1 MKKIWIKAFLLLG
14 VLISGQ
20 MGFAQ
25 LPNIPQIS
33 SINIDALSDAQF
45 QAYVQQ
51 AQLSGLSEAE
61 LEAKAKERGL
71 SATQIAQIKARM
83 GSVGAANIGDKKTT
97 NSTYESRKPFNG
109 KNESRTTNKE
119 EKEGLQIF
127 GSEFFSN
134 ANLTFEPN
142 MRTATPSNY
151 VLGVDDELSIDIYGF
166 SEKTSKYKINTEGQ
180 IRIPNIG
187 PVVLSGL
194 TIDEAKTKL
203 ITVMSKT
210 YPGLKTGNTFLQV
223 SLGQIRSIR
232 VTLIGEVKQPGTYEL
247 SSLATLANA
256 LYASGGPAPNGSF
269 RKIDLIR
276 NGKKVVTFD
285 LYEFLLNGDL
295 KNNVLLKDDDIIKVH
310 PYAVR
315 LFLNGAVKRPA
326 IYESEPGESI
336 GTVIEKYASG
346 FADSANRNK
355 ITIQRFGEQGK
366 SIINVDAKTIN
377 TLIIKSSDSIV
388 VGAIPK
394 RFENKV
400 IVAGAVYYPNIYSAN
415 TYPTLGE
422 LIKAAQ
428 LKENAFT
435 NRALLFRT
443 TPSKDSMV
451 TAVNLNSANDLSL
464 SLRNDDSLHVYSKL
478 ELKEKQTIMI
488 NGEVNNPDTFA
499 YYNGI
504 RLEDLILL
512 AGGLKDR
519 ASLKEVEVL
528 RRIRKDATM
537 SDTSVYN
544 TIYKFNIQDSLA
556 FNTTQASIE
565 LEPYDVIN
573 IKNLPRNQAAG
584 YVTINGEVLFPG
596 TYLLNSK
603 KDRVSDLFNRAGGIL
618 SSGSLTSGYFLR
630 NTYQAALKGE
640 VLDIKKALARQ
651 LSNDTLTKKFLDST
665 LSKEKVLMSVNLQK
679 ALINPGSIDDVVLEE
694 GDMITI
700 PKTPVSVQ
708 AFGGVNI
715 QKKVTYYKGLST
727 RKLIKESGGFS
738 ENANRSGTYILYP
751 DGKIRTANN
760 YVFFRTYPKL
770 VPGSE
775 LYVPVKRNKRS
786 LTTAEI
792 MGISSSVIGLG
803 AIIIGILNA
812 TR

>member
-1 MKKIWIKAFLLLG
+1 MKTIWKSVMVLL
-14 VLISGQ
+14 VLV
-20 MGFAQ
+20 GFTHLAGAQ
-25 LPNIPQIS
+25 LPSLPQIS

-61 LEAKAKERGL
+61 LEAKARERGL
-71 SATQIAQIKARM
+71 SPAQIAQIKNRM
-83 GSVGAANIGDKKTT
+83 ASLNAGSTGDKKT
-97 NSTYESRKPFNG
+97 NNATYESRKPINT
-109 KNESRTTNKE
+109 KNDFKKE
-119 EKEGLQIF
+119 EKEGLKVF

-142 MRTATPSNY
+142 MRIATPSNY
-151 VLGVDDELSIDIYGF
+151 VLGVDDELSIDIFGF

-187 PVVLSGL
+187 PVTIAGL

-203 ITVMSKT
+203 KSVMSRT
-210 YPGLKTGNTFLQV
+210 YPGLNSGNTSLQI

-232 VTLIGEVKQPGTYEL
+232 VTLIGEVNQPGTYEL
-247 SSLATLANA
+247 SSLSTLANA
-256 LYASGGPAPNGSF
+256 LYASGGPSNNGSF

-276 NGKKVVTFD
+276 NGKKIVTFD
-285 LYEFLLNGDL
+285 LYDFLLNGDL
-295 KNNVLLKDDDIIKVH
+295 TKNVLLKDDDIIKIH

-315 LFLNGAVKRPA
+315 LALTGAVKRPA
-326 IYESEPGESI
+326 IYESEAGESL

-355 ITIQRFGEQGK
+355 ITIQRFGELGK
-366 SIINVDAKTIN
+366 SILNVDAKSIN
-377 TLIIKSSDSIV
+377 TFNLKSSDSIV

-394 RFENKV
+394 RFENRVV
-400 IVAGAVYYPNIYSAN
+400 IAGAVYYPNSYSSTA
-415 TYPTLGE
+415 YPTVGDL
-422 LIKAAQ
+422 LKAAQ
-428 LKENAFT
+428 LQENAFS

-443 TPSKDSMV
+443 NESKDTII
-451 TAVNLNSANDLSL
+451 TALNLNSSSDLSL
-464 SLRNDDSLHVYSKL
+464 GLRNDDSLHVYSKIS
-478 ELKEKQTIMI
+478 LKEPSYVIIT
-488 NGEVNNPDTFA
+488 GEVNRPDSFSYA
-499 YYNGI
+499 AGL

-528 RRIRKDATM
+528 RRIRKDATL

-544 TIYKFNIQDSLA
+544 TILRFNLQDSLA
-556 FNTTQASIE
+556 LTNGQAAIE
-565 LEPYDVIN
+565 LEPYDVVN
-573 IKNLPRNQAAG
+573 VKNLPRNQAAG
-584 YVTINGEVLFPG
+584 SVTINGEVLFPG
-596 TYLLNSK
+596 TYLLNTK
-603 KDRVSDLFNRAGGIL
+603 KDRVSDLFTRAGGIL
-618 SSGSLTSGYFLR
+618 STGSLSSGYFLR

-640 VLDIKKALARQ
+640 VLEIKKSLAKQ
-651 LSNDTLTKKFLDST
+651 LSNDTLTQKFLDST

-679 ALINPGSIDDVVLEE
+679 ALSNPGSSDDIVLEE

-715 QKKVTYYKGLST
+715 QKKVNFYPGLRT
-727 RKLIKESGGFS
+727 RKLIKESGGFA
-738 ENANRSGTYILYP
+738 ENANRKGTYILYP
-751 DGKIRTANN
+751 DGKIKTANS
-760 YVFFRTYPKL
+760 YVFFRTYPRL
-770 VPGSE
+770 VPGAE
-775 LYVPVKRNKRS
+775 LYVPIKKNKRG
-786 LTTAEI
+786 LTTAEV

>member
-1 MKKIWIKAFLLLG
+1 MKKIWMKALLMSAF
-14 VLISGQ
+14 VLIGYTVV
-20 MGFAQ
+20 AQ
-25 LPNIPQIS
+25 LPTIPQIS
-33 SINIDALSDAQF
+33 SIDINALSDAQF

-83 GSVGAANIGDKKTT
+83 GNLGTANMGDKKTT
-97 NSTYESRKPFNG
+97 SSTYESRKPFNA
-109 KNESRTTNKE
+109 KNEFKKE
-119 EKEGLQIF
+119 EKEKEGLQIF
-127 GSEFFSN
+127 GAEFFSN

-187 PVVLSGL
+187 PVQLAGL
-194 TIDEAKTKL
+194 TIEEAKTKL
-203 ITVMSKT
+203 KSVMSKT

-256 LYASGGPAPNGSF
+256 LYASGGPATNGSF

-276 NGKKVVTFD
+276 NGKKIVTFD
-285 LYEFLLNGDL
+285 FYDFLLNGDL
-295 KNNVLLKDDDIIKVH
+295 TKNVLLKDDDIIKVH

-315 LFLNGAVKRPA
+315 LFVNGAVKRPA
-326 IYESEPGESI
+326 IYESEQGENLAI
-336 GTVIEKYASG
+336 VIEKYAAG
-346 FADSANRNK
+346 FADSANKNK
-355 ITIQRFGEQGK
+355 ITVLRFGEQGK
-366 SIINVDAKTIN
+366 SILNVDSKSIN
-377 TLIIKSSDSIV
+377 TFSIKSSDSV
-388 VGAIPK
+388 VIGAVPK

-400 IVAGAVYYPNIYSAN
+400 IVGGAVYYPNTYSVN

-443 TPSKDSMV
+443 SPSKDSLV
-451 TAVNLNSANDLSL
+451 SAVNLNSTSDLNL
-464 SLRNDDSLHVYSKL
+464 LLRNDDSLHIYSKI

-519 ASLKEVEVL
+519 ASLKEVEIL
-528 RRIRKDATM
+528 RRIRKDETL

-544 TIYKFNIQDSLA
+544 TIFKFNIQDSLSY
-556 FNTTQASIE
+556 NSSQTIIE

-603 KDRVSDLFNRAGGIL
+603 TDRISDIFKRAGGIL
-618 SSGSLTSGYFLR
+618 NSGSLASGYFLR
-630 NTYQAALKGE
+630 NTYQSALKGE
-640 VLDIKKALARQ
+640 VLEIKKSLAKQ

-679 ALINPGSIDDVVLEE
+679 ALAFPGSIDDIVLEE

-700 PKTPVSVQ
+700 PKTPMSVQ

-738 ENANRSGTYILYP
+738 ENANRNGTYILYP

-760 YVFFRTYPKL
+760 YIFFKTYPKL
-770 VPGSE
+770 VAGSE
-775 LYVPVKRNKRS
+775 LYVPVKRNKRP

>member
-1 MKKIWIKAFLLLG
+1 MKKIWLNVFILVVLLG
-14 VLISGQ
+14 ANQSLS
-20 MGFAQ
+20 AQ
-25 LPNIPQIS
+25 IPSIQQIS

-45 QAYVQQ
+45 QAYLQQ

-61 LEAKAKERGL
+61 IEAKAREKGL
-71 SATQIAQIKARM
+71 STAQINQIKARM
-83 GSVGAANIGDKKTT
+83 ASLNPAGATGEKKSL
-97 NSTYESRKPFNG
+97 NSTYDPRKPIVT
-109 KNESRTTNKE
+109 KNEFKKE
-119 EKEGLQIF
+119 QKEGLKVF

-142 MRTATPSNY
+142 MRIATPSNY
-151 VLGVDDELSIDIYGF
+151 VLGVDDEITIDIFGY

-187 PVVLSGL
+187 PLTIAGL
-194 TIDEAKTKL
+194 TIEEAKAKL
-203 ITVMSKT
+203 KSALSKT
-210 YPGLKTGNTFLQV
+210 YPGLKSGNTYLQI

-232 VTLIGEVKQPGTYEL
+232 VTLIGEITQPGTYEL
-247 SSLATLANA
+247 SSLSTLANA
-256 LYASGGPAPNGSF
+256 LYASGGPSENGSF
-269 RKIDLIR
+269 RNIDLIR
-276 NGKKVVTFD
+276 NGKKLLTFD
-285 LYEFLLNGDL
+285 LYDFLLNGDL
-295 KNNVLLKDDDIIKVH
+295 TKNVLLKDDDIIKVH
-310 PYAVR
+310 PYSLR
-315 LFLNGAVKRPA
+315 LALTGAVKRAA
-326 IYESEPGESI
+326 IYESEPGENL
-336 GTVIEKYASG
+336 GLVIEKYASG

-355 ITIQRFGEQGK
+355 ITVQRFGDAGK
-366 SIINVDAKTIN
+366 SILNVDAKTLHTFN
-377 TLIIKSSDSIV
+377 VKSSDSIV

-400 IVAGAVYYPNIYSAN
+400 IVAGAVYYPNIYSTN

-422 LIKAAQ
+422 LVKAAH

-435 NRALLFRT
+435 GRALLFRT
-443 TPSKDSMV
+443 SPTKDSIV
-451 TAVNLNSANDLSL
+451 TAVNLNIASDLSL
-464 SLRNDDSLHVYSKL
+464 ELRNDDSLHIYSKE
-478 ELKEKQTIMI
+478 ELKEKRTIMI
-488 NGEVNNPDTFA
+488 NGEVNSPDTFSF
-499 YYNGI
+499 YTGI

-528 RRIRKDATM
+528 RRIRKDTTL

-544 TIYKFNIQDSLA
+544 TIYKFNIQDSLS
-556 FNTTQASIE
+556 FTKTQEKIE
-565 LEPYDVIN
+565 LEPYDVVN

-603 KDRVSDLFNRAGGIL
+603 NDRVSDLFKRAGGIL
-618 SSGSLTSGYFLR
+618 TSGSLTSGYFLR
-630 NTYQAALKGE
+630 NTYQSALKGE
-640 VLDIKKALARQ
+640 VLEIKKSLAKQ
-651 LSNDTLTKKFLDST
+651 LSNDTLTKRFLDST

-679 ALINPGSIDDVVLEE
+679 ALANPGSIDDVILEE

-700 PKTPVSVQ
+700 PKSPMSVQ

-738 ENANRSGTYILYP
+738 ENANRGGTYILYP

-760 YVFFRTYPKL
+760 YIFFKTYPKL

-775 LYVPVKRNKRS
+775 LYVPVKRNKRP